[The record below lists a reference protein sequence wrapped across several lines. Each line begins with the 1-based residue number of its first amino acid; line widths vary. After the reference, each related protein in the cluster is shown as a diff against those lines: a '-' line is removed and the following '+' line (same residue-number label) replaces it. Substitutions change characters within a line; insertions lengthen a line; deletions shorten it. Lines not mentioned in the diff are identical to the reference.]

1 VTVFTVNLMSGKSL
15 ILFDEEQ
22 MAVVVGAWGVD
33 PHYRVASTCDPCRK
47 RPHDSHGFESVNERD
62 ERLRSRHLARPELV

>member
-1 VTVFTVNLMSGKSL
+1 MTVITVNLMSGKSL

-22 MAVVVGAWGVD
+22 MTVVVGAWGVD

-47 RPHDSHGFESVNERD
+47 RPHNSHGFESVSERD
-62 ERLRSRHLARPELV
+62 GDLRSRHAARPEKV